1 MVQRLEEMEAEK
13 VAIDKQKKRAELVA
27 LEDARRME
35 RANAMLARQAE
46 DLQDQVGHTNPWG
59 GSPASKTQ

>member
-13 VAIDKQKKRAELVA
+13 VAIDKQKKRAELLA

-46 DLQDQVGHTNPWG
+46 DLQGQLQNQSRP
-59 GSPASKTQ
+59 